1 MNIKYLNFICSKD
14 TFSGTSDEAVI
25 QFDAYKN
32 YGAVDAWDKKI
43 SEVNSEG
50 KSFPNSI
57 DVDEDGIVYYILPS
71 DWDGDYDMEPV
82 DGEEYNK
89 WRNAYLNGVQATKK
103 FPAYELTEDNIMS
116 VLGVARQ

>member
-1 MNIKYLNFICSKD
+1 M
-14 TFSGTSDEAVI
+14 
-25 QFDAYKN
+25 
-32 YGAVDAWDKKI
+32 
-43 SEVNSEG
+43 NSEG

-71 DWDGDYDMEPV
+71 NWDGDYDMEPV

-116 VLGVARQ
+116 VFGVARQ